1 MQLENIT
8 LSEDSKKINVMFSLL
23 YNNTKCKNVIHISE
37 IDILKFDFFCSLV
50 FYILKEYWGGFCST
64 CCLLYTLLTGVLSLQ
79 LWSEIY
85 HCKNFFQKKKISKKE
100 GGWEMGDREG
110 WKDWV
115 ENVLLYLYCERHEVH
130 SSYLNKLRNT
140 TECSK

>member
-50 FYILKEYWGGFCST
+50 FYILKE
-64 CCLLYTLLTGVLSLQ
+64 
-79 LWSEIY
+79 
-85 HCKNFFQKKKISKKE
+85 
-100 GGWEMGDREG
+100 
-110 WKDWV
+110 
-115 ENVLLYLYCERHEVH
+115 
-130 SSYLNKLRNT
+130 
-140 TECSK
+140 